1 MGVRLEV
8 CVDTAEGLAQ
18 AVAGGAERIELC
30 AALALGGLTPSAGL
44 IGLAAECG
52 VPVVAMIR
60 PRAGD
65 FVWSKAEVGMM
76 EVEIGAVRAAGL
88 AGVVLGASLP
98 DGRLDGTVLRRLVA
112 AAVGM
117 EGRRFLQRNRT
128 GAFEGSEAEFSI
140 IPAPLELV
148 LHRCIDL
155 APDMSAA
162 LEDAVALGFHRVLTS
177 GAEVTAEKGAA
188 RIAAL
193 VKQAAGRITV
203 MPGSGVTPVNAPQ
216 LKALG
221 ITEIHASCSA
231 TIPVTG
237 RAVEMGFAPALCRQT
252 DADAVRALKTA
263 LE

>member
-8 CVDTAEGLAQ
+8 CVDSAAGLAE
-18 AVAGGAERIELC
+18 AVAGGADRIELC

-44 IGLAAECG
+44 IALAAGCG

-65 FVWSKAEVGMM
+65 FVWSETEVGMM
-76 EVEIGAVRAAGL
+76 EAEIAAVRAAGL

-98 DGRLDGTVLRRLVA
+98 DGRLDLDVLRRLA
-112 AAVGM
+112 AAAKGM
-117 EGRRFLQRNRT
+117 D
-128 GAFEGSEAEFSI
+128 
-140 IPAPLELV
+140 LV

-155 APDMSAA
+155 TPDLREA
-162 LEDAVALGFHRVLTS
+162 LEDAVALGFHRILTS
-177 GAEVTAEKGAA
+177 GGETTAEAGAG

-193 VKQAAGRITV
+193 VRQAAGRIAV
-203 MPGSGVTPVNAPQ
+203 MPGSGVNPGNAAM
-216 LKALG
+216 LKGLG

-231 TIPVTG
+231 EVPVTG
-237 RAVEMGFAPALCRQT
+237 RAVEMGFAPPVLRQT
-252 DADAVRALKTA
+252 SADAVRALKKA